1 MKRRKAGRGKGWWW
15 GTLMLCAFLA
25 GLLTTGIVILMP
37 GGESRTGTVSPAQ
50 GEPAAPNEEIAQT
63 GPATARE
70 SLPVGVSREEGP
82 TPRLAIVVD
91 GCGYD
96 PTRDAEWLKFPEK
109 VTLAIIPFGPSSR
122 RLAQSAHE
130 RGFGVLIHVPME
142 PEGNVSDRTDGF
154 RLRRDMSGEEMGALL
169 GKMIEENPWAK
180 GVSNHMGSA
189 FTADPESM
197 ATFVSLLKSRK
208 LFLLDSM
215 TSSRSIAVK
224 AALQGGIPAVRRDVF
239 LDAEMQPEELRLQW
253 KKTMAIA
260 KEKGAAVLVCHGRR
274 ESLRTILD
282 LVPDL
287 EAEGVRAVT
296 LAELLLGERSP

>member
-1 MKRRKAGRGKGWWW
+1 
-15 GTLMLCAFLA
+15 MLVAFLA
-25 GLLTTGIVILMP
+25 GLLTTGIVILHP
-37 GGESRTGTVSPAQ
+37 GGESGSGTTVSPAQ
-50 GEPAAPNEEIAQT
+50 GEPAAPSEEFAQT

-70 SLPVGVSREEGP
+70 PLPVGMSREEGP

-169 GKMIEENPWAK
+169 GRMIEENPWAK

-224 AALQGGIPAVRRDVF
+224 AALKEGIPAARRDVF

-253 KKTMAIA
+253 KKTVAIA
-260 KEKGAAVLVCHGRR
+260 KERGAAVLVCHGRR

-296 LAELLLGERSP
+296 LAELLSGKRSP

>member
-1 MKRRKAGRGKGWWW
+1 MKRRKAGRGKVWWW
-15 GTLMLCAFLA
+15 GPLMLGAFLA
-25 GLLTTGIVILMP
+25 GLLATGIVILMP
-37 GGESRTGTVSPAQ
+37 GGESSTGTTFSPAQ
-50 GEPAAPNEEIAQT
+50 GEPAPPNEEIAQT
-63 GPATARE
+63 GPAAARE
-70 SLPVGVSREEGP
+70 
-82 TPRLAIVVD
+82 
-91 GCGYD
+91 
-96 PTRDAEWLKFPEK
+96 
-109 VTLAIIPFGPSSR
+109 
-122 RLAQSAHE
+122 AQSAHE

-142 PEGNVSDRTDGF
+142 PDGNVSDRTDGF

-169 GKMIEENPWAK
+169 GRMIEENPWAK

-224 AALQGGIPAVRRDVF
+224 AALKEGIPAARRDVF

-260 KEKGAAVLVCHGRR
+260 KERGAAVLVCHGRR
-274 ESLRTILD
+274 GDVRRI
-282 LVPDL
+282 PDRL
-287 EAEGVRAVT
+287 PR
-296 LAELLLGERSP
+296 